1 MQHWLRRWSIVTKL
15 RFMALMGI
23 GGLVLLA
30 TWLGAEEYRRAQQA
44 RAEAT
49 RHTVELAHGV
59 LAWAHGLERAGQV
72 DKAGAQTLARQALA
86 SLRYGE
92 GGYFWINDMQP
103 RIVMHP
109 EQPALEG
116 QDASG
121 IRDPDGQ
128 ALFIRFVETVR
139 REQQGFVRYQWPR
152 PGSVDPVP
160 KLSFVKGFEP
170 WGWVV
175 GSGVYVDDLRDE
187 LVAYVQR
194 LAVVIG
200 LALAMTIVLT
210 RSICRSIVDG
220 LNQAIRLAQ
229 AIARGDITQD
239 VAPPA
244 GRDEVGLLMRALAD
258 MTQNLRRMVG
268 QVRDSAHRMDEAAG
282 EIAAGNRELSARTE
296 QAASA
301 LKQTAVAM
309 SDIHGTVARNALAAE
324 QAGSISQAASVSARD
339 GQAAVSDVVGTMGQI
354 TASSRRIADITGVID
369 GIAFQTNI
377 LALNAAVEAAR
388 AGEHGRGFAV
398 VASEVRSL
406 ATRSAGAAREVRD
419 LIAESVQRVAS
430 GGALVDSAGQTM
442 QQMVE
447 SVQRV
452 NALVGTMRQANQ
464 AQTTG
469 VGEVNLAVANLDQMT
484 QQNAALVEQSA
495 VAAASLRD
503 QAAHLLEAVQVFKL
517 RSV

>member
-30 TWLGAEEYRRAQQA
+30 AWLGAQEYQRAQQA

-72 DKAGAQTLARQALA
+72 DRAGAQALARQALA
-86 SLRYGE
+86 SLRYGD

-109 EQPALEG
+109 TQPALEG

-128 ALFIRFVETVR
+128 ALFVRFVEIVR
-139 REQQGFVRYQWPR
+139 REQQGFVRYLWPR
-152 PGSVDPVP
+152 PGSAEPVP

-187 LVAYVQR
+187 LVAYVER

-210 RSICRSIVDG
+210 GSICRSIVDG

-229 AIARGDITQD
+229 AIARGDIAQEVT
-239 VAPPA
+239 PPA
-244 GRDEVGLLMRALAD
+244 ARDEVGLLMRALAD
-258 MTQNLRRMVG
+258 MTHHLRRMVG
-268 QVRDSAHRMDEAAG
+268 QVQASAHRMENAAA
-282 EIAAGNRELSARTE
+282 EIAAGNQDLSGRTE
-296 QAASA
+296 KAASN
-301 LKQTAVAM
+301 LEQTAAAM
-309 SDIHGTVARNALAAE
+309 AEIHETVARNAAAAH
-324 QAGSISQAASVSARD
+324 QAGEISHAAAQTAGDGRQVVSE
-339 GQAAVSDVVGTMGQI
+339 VVTTMERI
-354 TASSRRIADITGVID
+354 TDSSRRIADITGVID

-398 VASEVRSL
+398 VAAEVRTL
-406 ATRSAGAAREVRD
+406 ATRSAEAAREIKG
-419 LIAESVQRVAS
+419 LIGESVDRIDS
-430 GGALVDSAGQTM
+430 GGALVGRAGQAM
-442 QQMVE
+442 HDIVA

-452 NALVGTMRQANQ
+452 NELVGTMRQANQ
-464 AQTTG
+464 EQARG

-484 QQNAALVEQSA
+484 QQNSALVEQSA
-495 VAAASLRD
+495 AAAASLRD
-503 QAAHLLEAVQVFKL
+503 QARHLLEAVQVFKL
-517 RSV
+517 TAA